1 MQGVNSESSIPQ
13 NQPQTEDNAL
23 EQECNQLEQCENDID
38 NSNDQPG
45 GGGGASSIGISG
57 EVVGL
62 ITRGTVTSNPEVQAK
77 YLNDEVGDSLKKQMK
92 YL

>member
-1 MQGVNSESSIPQ
+1 MDGGNNNGNNFTSADAGINSESSIPQ

-57 EVVGL
+57 EVVGS
-62 ITRGTVTSNPEVQAK
+62 ITRGTVTSNPEVQ
-77 YLNDEVGDSLKKQMK
+77 KQNI
-92 YL
+92 

>member
-1 MQGVNSESSIPQ
+1 MLSQVAADTGISMSNGKSNVIVK
-13 NQPQTEDNAL
+13 NQPQTGDNAL

-57 EVVGL
+57 EVVGS
-62 ITRGTVTSNPEVQAK
+62 ITKRNC
-77 YLNDEVGDSLKKQMK
+77 Y
-92 YL
+92 